1 MKLLLILIVCL
12 GVLSI
17 TLGCLTYS
25 DDKLDNFSFV
35 CLIVNS
41 VVFGFNVNTLL
52 SWRE

>member
-25 DDKLDNFSFV
+25 DDKMNIFSFV
-35 CLIVNS
+35 CLVTNS

-52 SWRE
+52 SWKD